1 MARTAATTTK
11 GDDIRPTSRRLI
23 RLFVSSVVAIGIVF
37 TFVNPTRQW
46 LDQRGSIAAANE
58 RVSVLDQK
66 SKELADRAA
75 QLRTDAEIERLAR
88 EQYGLVKPGE
98 EAYAILP
105 APGATQQA
113 PPPPPKRANKSAW
126 QKVWDKVQLWR

>member
-1 MARTAATTTK
+1 MARTPPADEGAAEA
-11 GDDIRPTSRRLI
+11 RPSSRRLF
-23 RLFVSSVVAIGIVF
+23 RVFVSSVVAIGIVF

-46 LDQRGSIAAANE
+46 LDQRGSIAAAHE
-58 RVSVLDQK
+58 RVAVLDEK
-66 SKELADRAA
+66 SGELTDRAA

-105 APGATQQA
+105 GPAT
-113 PPPPPKRANKSAW
+113 PPPAAAAKPAPKRSTW
-126 QKVWDKVQLWR
+126 QMVRDTLTFWD